1 VRQNLTRSIGTRSP
15 ARVSVLASVPH
26 SFEEEHAT
34 VSPVVLPI
42 TSRGIALTDRV
53 CWGILGVAMAL
64 AAVLLLYLN
73 RGTTFFFDELTFLY
87 ETPTLGPRDVFE
99 PHNGH
104 LIATTRLAYKLILE
118 TVGSDYLAFRLLA
131 VGTVLLSAGL
141 FYALIKRRIG
151 ALPALAPTFVLLLF
165 GSAWQ
170 HVLAPIGFTPIFGI
184 ATGLAALLTLER
196 GGRTGDAAACL
207 LLIVSIATYTTGLP
221 FLVGVAVSVLM
232 RDDRWRRAWIFLV
245 PLALYAA
252 WWLWSQSTGAP
263 SGEETKLS
271 NVLLIPAWSAE
282 SLAAVTAA
290 LVGLDFSFSDAV
302 GSTINPA
309 WGRVLAVPVL
319 AALLLRMKRGDI
331 PAPLWVSLAIVLTW
345 WALGGLAF
353 NEMRPPDSV
362 RYVYLGSVGLLLVA
376 ATATVSPRFSRLGL
390 VALFGVCTVSLVT
403 NSALLRDASALL
415 RNFSATER
423 AEFAMLE
430 LSRGEVDPMFNSG
443 DALGSESPVAF
454 VDAPASEYFTIV
466 DRYGS
471 LGLPLSGLE
480 RESEEVRAYADR
492 VLAAA
497 LALRLKPGAPP
508 VESRRCTRAHS
519 RGGGQTTSAE
529 LPPGG
534 ASARAEGIGAV
545 SVTVGRFADSP
556 AVEVGSVR
564 PGEIAT
570 LRIPPDA
577 APKPWRARFVGAR
590 SVRVC
595 PLG

>member
-34 VSPVVLPI
+34 VPPVVLPI

-64 AAVLLLYLN
+64 AAVLILYLN

-221 FLVGVAVSVLM
+221 FLGGVAVSVLM

-345 WALGGLAF
+345 WALGALAF

-376 ATATVSPRFSRLGL
+376 ATATVSRFSRLGL

-508 VESRRCTRAHS
+508 IESRRCTRAHS

-534 ASARAEGIGAV
+534 ASVRAEGIGAV

-556 AVEVGSVR
+556 AVEVGSVP

-577 APKPWRARFVGAR
+577 APKSWWARFVGAR

>member
-1 VRQNLTRSIGTRSP
+1 
-15 ARVSVLASVPH
+15 LASVPH
-26 SFEEEHAT
+26 SVKQERAT
-34 VSPVVLPI
+34 VPPVVLPI

-53 CWGILGVAMAL
+53 CWSILGVAMAL
-64 AAVLLLYLN
+64 AAVLILYLN
-73 RGTTFFFDELTFLY
+73 RGTTFLADELTFLY

-118 TVGSDYLAFRLLA
+118 TVGADYLAFRLLA
-131 VGTVLLSAGL
+131 VGAVLLSAGL

-151 ALPALAPTFVLLLF
+151 ALPALAPTLVLLLF

-184 ATGLAALLTLER
+184 AAGLAALLALER
-196 GGRTGDAAACL
+196 GNRTGDAAACL
-207 LLIVSIATYTTGLP
+207 LLVVSIATYTTGLP

-232 RDDRWRRAWIFLV
+232 RDDRWRRAWIFLI

-252 WWLWSQSTGAP
+252 WWLWSQSTGA
-263 SGEETKLS
+263 SAGEEIKLS

-282 SLAAVTAA
+282 SLAAVIAA
-290 LVGLDFSFSDAV
+290 LVGLDFSFSDGF

-319 AALLLRMKRGDI
+319 IALLLRVKRGHV
-331 PAPLWVSLAIVLTW
+331 PGPLWVFLAIVLTW

-353 NEMRPPDSV
+353 NEARPPDSV
-362 RYVYLGSVGLLLVA
+362 RYVYLGSVGVLLVA
-376 ATATVSPRFSRLGL
+376 ATATGSPRFSRLGL
-390 VALFGVCTVSLVT
+390 VALFGVCTVSLAT
-403 NSALLRDASALL
+403 NSALLRDASGLL
-415 RNFSATER
+415 RNVSATER
-423 AEFAMLE
+423 AEFAMLQ
-430 LSRGEVDPMFNSG
+430 LARAEVDPTFDFG
-443 DALGSESPVAF
+443 DALGRETPVALVNEPAP
-454 VDAPASEYFTIV
+454 VDAPASDYFTIV

-471 LGLPLSGLE
+471 LALPLSALE
-480 RESEEVRAYADR
+480 RESEGVRAYADR

-508 VESRRCTRAHS
+508 IESQRCMRTHS
-519 RGGGQTTSAE
+519 RGGVQTTSAE

-534 ASARAEGIGAV
+534 ASVRAEGIGAV

-556 AVEVGSVR
+556 AVEVGSVP
-564 PGEIAT
+564 PGEVAT

-590 SVRVC
+590 SARVC

>member
-1 VRQNLTRSIGTRSP
+1 V
-15 ARVSVLASVPH
+15 
-26 SFEEEHAT
+26 
-34 VSPVVLPI
+34 
-42 TSRGIALTDRV
+42 
-53 CWGILGVAMAL
+53 
-64 AAVLLLYLN
+64 
-73 RGTTFFFDELTFLY
+73 
-87 ETPTLGPRDVFE
+87 
-99 PHNGH
+99 
-104 LIATTRLAYKLILE
+104 
-118 TVGSDYLAFRLLA
+118 
-131 VGTVLLSAGL
+131 
-141 FYALIKRRIG
+141 
-151 ALPALAPTFVLLLF
+151 F

-170 HVLAPIGFTPIFGI
+170 HILAPIGFTPIFGV
-184 ATGLAALLTLER
+184 AAGLAALLTLER

-263 SGEETKLS
+263 SGEETRLS
-271 NVLLIPAWSAE
+271 NVLLIPVWSAE
-282 SLAAVTAA
+282 SLAAVSAA
-290 LVGLDFSFSDAV
+290 LVGLDFSFSDPV

-319 AALLLRMKRGDI
+319 VALVLRMKRGDV
-331 PAPLWVSLAIVLTW
+331 PAALWVSLAIVVTW

-362 RYVYLGSVGLLLVA
+362 RYVYLGSVGVLLVA

-390 VALFGVCTVSLVT
+390 VALFGVCTVSLAT

-415 RNFSATER
+415 RKLSATER
-423 AEFAMLE
+423 AEFAMLQ
-430 LSRGEVDPMFNSG
+430 LARGEVDPTFKSG

-454 VDAPASEYFTIV
+454 VDAPASDYFTIV

-471 LGLPLSGLE
+471 LALPLSALE

-497 LALRLKPGAPP
+497 LVVRLKPGAPP
-508 VESRRCTRAHS
+508 IESHGCTRAHS
-519 RGGGQTTSAE
+519 RGGGQTTAAE

-534 ASARAEGIGAV
+534 ASVRAEGIGAV
-545 SVTVGRFADSP
+545 SVTVGRFADSST
-556 AVEVGSVR
+556 AEVGGVP
-564 PGEIAT
+564 PGEVAT
-570 LRIPPDA
+570 LRIPPDG
-577 APKPWRARFVGAR
+577 APTPWRARFVGAR

-595 PLG
+595 PLE